1 MTNEQMSAEDKQ
13 LLADA
18 NKSASSSGSGVIQGA
33 TTGAS
38 IGAATGNPYAIAIGG
53 VAGGVLGWISE
64 KEDEKRKDRL
74 NAIEIALNRRNAQ
87 MQAVQNTQNA
97 YDNAYASLRNT
108 AAQSL
113 VYS

>member
-18 NKSASSSGSGVIQGA
+18 NKSASSSKSEIMQ
-33 TTGAS
+33 
-38 IGAATGNPYAIAIGG
+38 GAATGATIGAAAGPWGAAIGG

-64 KEDEKRKDRL
+64 KEDEKRQDRL
-74 NAIEIALNRRNAQ
+74 NAIKLAIDKRNAQ
-87 MQAVQNTQNA
+87 MQAIQNTQNA